1 LPGSER
7 GFVTALKMTTEKH
20 PYVARDVATELIGLL
35 HRNAPI
41 EEFATHLSRAELLTK
56 GTESS
61 SSAVELVRMAMAV
74 KNRLDLHQ
82 LSEQGML
89 AMFESAKDLSSRL
102 DVDSLLGA
110 IVTRARNLLGSH
122 VAWLTAYD
130 DEKDEF
136 RVLTTDGAISFNTT
150 KMKVSRQ
157 LGIAS
162 IVMSTRSPFYTPNYL
177 LDSRF
182 PHDPTL
188 DDTFRSE
195 GVAAL
200 AGVPLLFDDKV
211 VGLLFIAD
219 RYHRTYTALNIAIL
233 GTLATYAAVAIN
245 NAKAFQQARDALL
258 SADRARADLEHHAR
272 EIQNAAEAHEQLT
285 ALLAKGA
292 PLATLS
298 ETIAQL
304 LDGSIIIL
312 DEAFQAISQATAP
325 GYDGKLAGT
334 YTPHSPLSAA
344 ITKAVRNS
352 RQGGRSV
359 VAYEEEGEL
368 CRVIA
373 VIGGNDLLGAVLL
386 FRKSDLGEIPI
397 RTFERSSSVIGIV
410 LLSQERMEASK
421 SRDVSALMRSLISGG
436 RGNDI
441 SLASDRAKQFGLDLS
456 QPFSLILVEMED
468 LKSSS
473 LARRLRAGSPLSDLV
488 LDELEETL
496 AIICPTTRIQK
507 TLGEL
512 VAIAM
517 REFNGRYSGILSRP
531 MHSPAEIPACHTALK
546 RGLSVIRRLGVKGQ
560 IVDQNEMA
568 LYSVLF
574 ETHDQTSLKSFIG
587 ATVGSLIAYDEKR
600 STQLAETLLTYMD
613 SNQNARTTATRM
625 GIHVNTVR
633 QRLAGVEELL
643 GYWGNPT
650 RALEIHIALRLWR
663 LS

>member
-1 LPGSER
+1 
-7 GFVTALKMTTEKH
+7 MTTENH
-20 PYVARDVATELIGLL
+20 PYVAREVATELIGLL

-41 EEFATHLSRAELLTK
+41 EDFAAHLTRAEVLTK
-56 GTESS
+56 GAGSNS
-61 SSAVELVRMAMAV
+61 AAVELVRMAMAV

-102 DVDSLLGA
+102 DVESLLGA

-130 DEKDEF
+130 EEKDQF
-136 RVLTTDGAISFNTT
+136 RVLASDGAISFNTT
-150 KMKVSRQ
+150 KMKVSRE

-177 LDSRF
+177 LDNRF

-188 DDTFRSE
+188 DDTFRTE

-200 AGVPLLFDDKV
+200 AGVPLLFDEKV

-219 RYHRTYTALNIAIL
+219 RYNRTYTALNIAIL
-233 GTLATYAAVAIN
+233 STLATYAAVAIN
-245 NAKAFQQARDALL
+245 NAKAFQQATNALL
-258 SADRARADLEHHAR
+258 RADRARAELEHHAG
-272 EIQNAAEAHEQLT
+272 EVQSAAEAHEQLT
-285 ALLAKGA
+285 SLLAKGA
-292 PLATLS
+292 PLTTLT

-304 LDGSIIIL
+304 LNGSIVVL
-312 DEAFQAISQATAP
+312 DEAFQVISQAAAP
-325 GYDGKLAGT
+325 GYDGKLAGA

-344 ITKAVRNS
+344 IVNAVRNS

-359 VAYEEEGEL
+359 VAYEEDGEL

-386 FRKSDLGEIPI
+386 FRKGDLAEIPT

-421 SRDVSALMRSLISGG
+421 SRDVSALMRSLISGS
-436 RGNDI
+436 RGNEL
-441 SLASDRAKQFGLDLS
+441 SLTSDRAKQFGLDLA
-456 QPFSLILVEMED
+456 QPFSLILLETED
-468 LKSSS
+468 LKPSS
-473 LARRLRAGSPLSDLV
+473 LARRLRTGSPLSDLV
-488 LDELEETL
+488 LDELDDTL
-496 AIICPTTRIQK
+496 AIICPTTKIQR

-512 VAIAM
+512 GTIAT
-517 REFNGRYSGILSRP
+517 REFNGRYRGILSRP
-531 MHSPAEIPACHTALK
+531 IHSPTEIPSCYTALK

-560 IVDQNEMA
+560 IIDQNEMA

-574 ETHDQTSLKSFIG
+574 ETHDQDSLKSFIG
-587 ATVGSLIAYDEKR
+587 ATIGALTAYDEKR
-600 STQLAETLLTYMD
+600 GTQLAETLLTYMD
-613 SNQNARTTATRM
+613 SNQNAKTTATRM

-633 QRLAGVEELL
+633 QRLASVEELL